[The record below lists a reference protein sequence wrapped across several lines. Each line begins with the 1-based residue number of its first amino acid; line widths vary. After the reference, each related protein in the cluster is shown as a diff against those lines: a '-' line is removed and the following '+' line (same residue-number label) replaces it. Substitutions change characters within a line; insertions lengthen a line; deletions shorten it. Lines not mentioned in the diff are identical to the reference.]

1 MFASR
6 LGLTGFSGVFV
17 ALLLSGS
24 CASKDYTRLYQDQP
38 KAPSLDDKQIEALA
52 HLGAKLVDRGANFG
66 VYSEHATRVELLL
79 FDDPESPNATR
90 QFQMT
95 RFGDVWNV
103 YVEGVGLGQHYGFI
117 AFGPNWPF
125 DPRWRPGQIDGFIS
139 AVDAQG
145 NRFNPNKLLLD
156 PYCKALNRDHDWSK
170 ASVASG
176 PARTEST
183 YAAATKCVI
192 AESTYAWSPDETTW
206 RAGRQ
211 MEAFGGHRWNDVI
224 LYEVHPKGFTASPAS
239 GVKHPGTFRGFGEL
253 ADYLA
258 DLGITAVE
266 MLPVHEKP
274 LDGGYWGYNTLNFF
288 APEISFSSDKM
299 PGHVLDEFK
308 WMVDQ
313 LHQRGIEVVI
323 DVVYN
328 HTGEGGFWRDK
339 IEQDDSGIGDTTSLV
354 NFDAKEVTSI
364 YSFRGLDNAA
374 YYAINP
380 ADGSYWNNTG
390 VGNETRTN
398 HKPMRRLILD
408 SLHFYVEELH
418 VDGFRFDLAPILGEK
433 DLDFNNWDD
442 VKNTVLQDIVDDPV
456 LQKYNTRL
464 IAEPWSAGGNYG
476 VKIGA
481 FPASSSKPGTAWGEW
496 NGRFRDWWRAFVNN
510 DTWNLSS
517 QEGEKGTGGFL
528 MTGSFDWYQPSGRRP
543 YHSTNYV
550 TCHDGFTMY
559 DVFSYDQKRNKC
571 GPLNPVCCDQ
581 PTSPF
586 CDRDSGENNNRSR
599 SWGTAP
605 ADEAFKRQ
613 LMRNVFA
620 AMLFSHGTPMLYGGD
635 EWMRTQLGN
644 NNAYSARADNDK
656 NWYQWGEWKA
666 QDERWRMQDF
676 VKAMIKVRKDHAYAF
691 APAEYGAAAFK
702 WESESGQDPDWNSKH
717 IAIHYNDRIKGPELY
732 VLINMEG
739 GDVKFTFGPGNWVRL
754 VDTQQYFDVP
764 TGAGNWF
771 DMTMADPRKTGN
783 VGEVALMA
791 AEYVV
796 KSRSIVI
803 VEGR

>member
-6 LGLTGFSGVFV
+6 LCRKGFSGVV
-17 ALLLSGS
+17 GALLLWGG
-24 CASKDYTRLYQDQP
+24 CAAKDYTRLYQDQP
-38 KAPSLDDKQIEALA
+38 KAPSLDEKQIEALA
-52 HLGAKLVDRGANFG
+52 HLGARLVDRGANFG
-66 VYSEHATRVELLL
+66 VYSERATRVELLL
-79 FDDPESPNATR
+79 FDDPESKNATR

-103 YVEGVGLGQHYGFI
+103 YVEGVGLGQHYGYI

-125 DPRWRPGQIDGFIS
+125 DARWRPGQIDGFV
-139 AVDAQG
+139 ADVDAQG

-156 PYCKALNRDHDWSK
+156 PYCKALHRDHDWSK

-183 YAAATKCVI
+183 YAAASKCVI
-192 AESTYAWSPDETTW
+192 AESKYAWSADEDTW
-206 RAGRQ
+206 RKSRQ
-211 MEAFGGHRWNDVI
+211 LEAFGGHRWNDVI
-224 LYEVHPKGFTASPAS
+224 LYEAHPKGFSASPAS

-266 MLPVHEKP
+266 MLPVHEKA

-288 APEISFSSDKM
+288 APEISFASDKM

-339 IEQDDSGIGDTTSLV
+339 IEQDDSGIGDTTSLI
-354 NFDAKEVTSI
+354 NFDAKEVASI

-374 YYAINP
+374 YYAVNP
-380 ADGSYWNNTG
+380 VDGTYWNNTG
-390 VGNETRTN
+390 VGNETRPN
-398 HKPMRRLILD
+398 HRPMRRLILD
-408 SLHFYVEELH
+408 SLHFYAEELH

-433 DLDFNNWDD
+433 DLDYNHWDD

-481 FPASSSKPGTAWGEW
+481 FPAASSKPGTAFGEW
-496 NGRFRDWWRAFVNN
+496 NGRFRDWWRAFVNF
-510 DTWNLSS
+510 DTWTLSS

-528 MTGSFDWYQPSGRRP
+528 MTGSYDWYQPSGRRP

-586 CDRDSGENNNRSR
+586 CDRDSGESNNRSK
-599 SWGTAP
+599 SWGQ
-605 ADEAFKRQ
+605 DKEDFKRQ
-613 LMRNVFA
+613 LMRNLFA

-644 NNAYSARADNDK
+644 NNAYSTRADNDK
-656 NWYQWGEWKA
+656 NWFQWGEWKS
-666 QDERWRMQDF
+666 QDERWRMRDF

-691 APAEYGAAAFK
+691 APDDFGKGAPFR
-702 WESESGQDPDWNSKH
+702 WENESGQDPDWSSKH
-717 IAIHYNDRIKGPELY
+717 IAIHYHDRTRGPELY

-739 GDVKFTFGPGNWVRL
+739 GDVKFTLAPGSWVRL
-754 VDTQQYFDVP
+754 IDTQQYFDVA
-764 TGAGNWF
+764 TGAGNFF
-771 DMTMADPRKTGN
+771 DMTMADPKKTGN
-783 VGEVALMA
+783 AGEVALPG

-796 KSRSIVI
+796 KGRSIVI
-803 VEGR
+803 VEGH